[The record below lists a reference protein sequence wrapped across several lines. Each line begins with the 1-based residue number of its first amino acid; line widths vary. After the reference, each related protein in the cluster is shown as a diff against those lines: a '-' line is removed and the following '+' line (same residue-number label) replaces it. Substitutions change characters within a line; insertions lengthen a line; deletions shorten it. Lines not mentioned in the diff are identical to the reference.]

1 MLEYNTYGIEANNQ
15 SLEILDKIKESIKK
29 GKEISIFYR
38 YNQNWKDKIQH
49 KNDISSLLSTLIEA
63 NNNFF
68 DNKVITILD
77 ANIIDIENDDFMQN
91 IKNLAKQG
99 RFSLYFNNDKDAN
112 LNQAT
117 NLVEKIFGNEV
128 NATKTMISVGTTF
141 LENSF
146 SKLFNKN
153 IATRSFSEGYEI
165 GYEEIFKEEGK
176 PGHVPPED
184 ILPVLSELFYKKE
197 MTEEMTL
204 KQFQEKYSCFYCNQ
218 EKECKLSIKEILSD
232 TNLSPEL
239 QVSKL
244 KNLLMQDNPF
254 NSKINSIL
262 CDTGGDD
269 SSKIYDLDW
278 FLKQNKKFTE
288 QFKLK
293 INSILLDNTILD
305 EEKVVAIKNFLLGC
319 LVSYIEKNI
328 DKFYDKPIDMNTID
342 INIKEQIIYRI
353 LLLLS
358 NNGTC
363 EEIKSHIKDIVI
375 TSEDSTNDDK
385 KYKIAANANGDM
397 KRKYLNAYTYG
408 VYDNKESNLIKLNI
422 ENKTIPE
429 IANELLNSTTYKNIL
444 NLDSISCDSFDI
456 YVDLRILLDHQSE
469 IAKKTRA
476 RINVSNKSIKV
487 IKSKKTNL
495 NNIQNTVSTELFKSI
510 EPDKVRAL
518 LNAA

>member
-1 MLEYNTYGIEANNQ
+1 MTNEEYLKTCTTEQLAESLLNIMAN
-15 SLEILDKIKESIKK
+15 
-29 GKEISIFYR
+29 
-38 YNQNWKDKIQH
+38 
-49 KNDISSLLSTLIEA
+49 NDISSLLSTLIEA

-68 DNKVITILD
+68 DNKVITVLD

-153 IATRSFSEGYEI
+153 IATNSFSEGYEI
-165 GYEEIFKEEGK
+165 GYEQIFKEEGK

-342 INIKEQIIYRI
+342 INIKEQIIYIILI
-353 LLLLS
+353 LLL
-358 NNGTC
+358 NNETC
-363 EEIKSHIKDIVI
+363 ENIKSIIKDIVI
-375 TSEDSTNDDK
+375 TPKDTTNDDK
-385 KYKIAANANGDM
+385 KYEIVANATGDI
-397 KRKYLNAYTYG
+397 KGKYLNAYSYG
-408 VYDNKESNLIKLNI
+408 IFSNKNKVNSPEDSTIKMNI
-422 ENKTIPE
+422 GNKTIPE